1 MAFFDRFRKNRRQEE
16 QPQAPQP
23 HAESD
28 IKAALDAEAAR
39 LRGTDEQDAAPVSA
53 PEPAKAV
60 EEVRPAEPEPIRK
73 TPEPA
78 PEPPKPEPEPVHEA
92 VRPEPP
98 KPEPPKPAPVEP
110 ARENTPEPPAEEK
123 KGFFGRLKSRL
134 TRTHDNLSGKMDDLV
149 ENAEELDDDF
159 FEEMTDIL
167 IMADVGVKTADE
179 AVGKLREKC
188 EADKTM
194 TPARAREELREILID
209 IMGSEPMRLAS
220 PMVLFVIGVNGVGK
234 TTSIGKLASRLKT
247 VGRRVIICAGDTF
260 SAAAADQ
267 LTIWADRAGVPIV
280 KQKEGADP
288 AAVVFDGIQAAKQRG
303 ADVLIVDTAG
313 RLHNKAHLMEEL
325 KKMARVIAREFP
337 EARTRSLL
345 VIDATTGQNGLVQA
359 NVFKDVTDL
368 EGIILTKLDGTAKG
382 GIAIAIRSELGLPV
396 RYIGVG
402 EQLDDLQP
410 FDAREFIEAIL

>member
-1 MAFFDRFRKNRRQEE
+1 MALFDRFRKNRKQEE
-16 QPQAPQP
+16 QPQTPQR

-28 IKAALDAEAAR
+28 IKAALDAEASR
-39 LRGTDEQDAAPVSA
+39 LSH
-53 PEPAKAV
+53 
-60 EEVRPAEPEPIRK
+60 EEKPAEPPQPEAVK
-73 TPEPA
+73 QPEPQ
-78 PEPPKPEPEPVHEA
+78 PEPVHEA
-92 VRPEPP
+92 PVHE
-98 KPEPPKPAPVEP
+98 APVHAAAEQ
-110 ARENTPEPPAEEK
+110 EEK

-149 ENAEELDDDF
+149 ENAEALDDDF

-179 AVGKLREKC
+179 AVTKLREKC
-188 EADKTM
+188 EADNTM

-234 TTSIGKLASRLKT
+234 TTSIGKLAARLKT

-260 SAAAADQ
+260 RAAAADQ
-267 LTIWADRAGVPIV
+267 LTIWAERAGVPIV

-325 KKMARVIAREFP
+325 RKISRVVERDFP
-337 EARTRSLL
+337 QAALSALL
-345 VIDATTGQNGLVQA
+345 VIDATTGQNGLAQA
-359 NVFKDVTDL
+359 NVFKDVADL

-382 GIAIAIRSELGLPV
+382 GIAIAIRNELGLPV

-402 EQLDDLQP
+402 EQLDDMQP
-410 FDAREFIEAIL
+410 FDAKEFVSALFGD